1 VSGNNL
7 DSVGINRLKDG
18 LRKLGLEA
26 EGVKAEAL
34 TRYIKEIELWN
45 PRYGMIAPGEDLIGR
60 HILDSLSAISPI
72 RRLKPGR
79 LADVGSGAGLP
90 GIPLAIWLDDVDVV
104 LIERSGRRAGFLRT
118 VAATLG
124 LKNVSVFE
132 TAVEDLDAGAMFD
145 IITFRAWSAID
156 EHLLDGLFP
165 LLAPG
170 GTIAAYKGRKSVVD
184 KELSAV
190 SDKVRVSAI
199 LPLKVPGL
207 DDERHL
213 VMIRPG

>member
-72 RRLKPGR
+72 RRLNP
-79 LADVGSGAGLP
+79 ADWPTSAQARVCPAFLWPSGLMMWM
-90 GIPLAIWLDDVDVV
+90 LC
-104 LIERSGRRAGFLRT
+104 
-118 VAATLG
+118 
-124 LKNVSVFE
+124 
-132 TAVEDLDAGAMFD
+132 
-145 IITFRAWSAID
+145 
-156 EHLLDGLFP
+156 
-165 LLAPG
+165 
-170 GTIAAYKGRKSVVD
+170 
-184 KELSAV
+184 
-190 SDKVRVSAI
+190 
-199 LPLKVPGL
+199 
-207 DDERHL
+207 
-213 VMIRPG
+213 

>member
-1 VSGNNL
+1 
-7 DSVGINRLKDG
+7 
-18 LRKLGLEA
+18 
-26 EGVKAEAL
+26 
-34 TRYIKEIELWN
+34 
-45 PRYGMIAPGEDLIGR
+45 
-60 HILDSLSAISPI
+60 
-72 RRLKPGR
+72 
-79 LADVGSGAGLP
+79 
-90 GIPLAIWLDDVDVV
+90 
-104 LIERSGRRAGFLRT
+104 LRT